1 MGTRDWPA
9 MMSDTRSQI
18 TDLVA
23 KLSAKSEAQSAAIL
37 QRLTDLFLDKHETF
51 CDEHIAVFD
60 DIIGALLERAPDEVL
75 VELSAELASID
86 NPPKNVVAYLAQ
98 HENAFVA
105 APLLENS
112 NLLSDEILAEVA
124 ETKSEKHRAAIAA
137 RKQLSETVTDMLV
150 QRAHAAV
157 AYKMTINPQARFS
170 ELGFVRLI
178 NHAKTD
184 RDLAEALAA
193 RTDIPSE
200 LEPFLKLALAS

>member
-1 MGTRDWPA
+1 
-9 MMSDTRSQI
+9 MSDIRPQI

-23 KLSAKSEAQSAAIL
+23 KLSTKSDAQSLAIL
-37 QRLTDLFLDKHETF
+37 QRLTRLFLDKCGTF
-51 CDEHIAVFD
+51 CDEHTAVFD
-60 DIIGALLERAPDEVL
+60 DILCALLDRAPDEAL
-75 VELSAELASID
+75 AELSEELASID

-98 HENAFVA
+98 HDNAFVA
-105 APLLENS
+105 APQLENS
-112 NLLSDEILAEVA
+112 NLLSDQILAEVA
-124 ETKSEKHRAAIAA
+124 EEKSEKHRAAIAA
-137 RKQLSETVTDMLV
+137 RKQLSATVTDMLV

-157 AYKMTINPQARFS
+157 AYKVAINPQARFS

>member
-1 MGTRDWPA
+1 
-9 MMSDTRSQI
+9 MSDIRPQI

-23 KLSAKSEAQSAAIL
+23 KLSVKSGAQSAAIL
-37 QRLTDLFLDKHETF
+37 GRLTNLFFDKHKTF
-51 CDEHIAVFD
+51 CDEHVAVFD
-60 DIIGALLERAPDEVL
+60 EIIGALLERAPDDAL
-75 VELSAELASID
+75 AELSARLASID
-86 NPPKNVVAYLAQ
+86 NPPKNVVVHLAK
-98 HENAFVA
+98 HDNVNVA
-105 APLLENS
+105 APLLEVS
-112 NLLSDEILAEVA
+112 PLLSDETLAEIA
-124 ETKSEKHRAAIAA
+124 ETKSERHRAAIAA
-137 RKQLSETVTDMLV
+137 REQLSETVTDMVV

-157 AYKMTINPQARFS
+157 AYKLTVNPQARFS